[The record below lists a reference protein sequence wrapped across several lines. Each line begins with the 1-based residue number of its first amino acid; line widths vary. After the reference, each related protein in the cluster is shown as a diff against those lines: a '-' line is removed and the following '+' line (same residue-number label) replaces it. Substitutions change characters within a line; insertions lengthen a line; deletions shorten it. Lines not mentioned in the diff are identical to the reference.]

1 MVGLGI
7 AVVLVEPV
15 LRLAV
20 ASIVVEQA
28 VVADI
33 VVALFVVGQTLFVV
47 ELQQEESLPMKVA

>member
-1 MVGLGI
+1 
-7 AVVLVEPV
+7 VEPV

-20 ASIVVEQA
+20 ASIVVERA

>member
-33 VVALFVVGQTLFVV
+33 VVALFVVEQPLFVV